1 MAQAKLA
8 KELVVGA
15 DNKVGMLAEVSG
27 FIAEAGVNISAI
39 SAYAMGEKAIF
50 RIVTSGNDKAENVL
64 VQKGFSVEEN
74 EIVAVNLPDKV
85 GQAKEIAEK
94 MKTAGINLDYI
105 YGSTCGCADTQALMV
120 IGSKENQKV
129 VAAINS

>member
-1 MAQAKLA
+1 MAQAKIA
-8 KELVVGA
+8 KELVVSA

-27 FIAEAGVNISAI
+27 FIADAGVNISAV

-50 RIVTSGNDKAENVL
+50 RIVTSANDKAENIL
-64 VQKGFSVEEN
+64 VQKGLKVEEN

-85 GQAKEIAEK
+85 GQAKEMASKINNASV
-94 MKTAGINLDYI
+94 NLDYI
-105 YGSTCGCADTQALMV
+105 YGSTCGCADTQALMI

-129 VAAINS
+129 VDAINS

>member
-27 FIAEAGVNISAI
+27 IVADAGVNISAI

-50 RIVTSGNDKAENVL
+50 RIVTSENDKAENVL
-64 VQKGFSVEEN
+64 VQKGFKVDEN

-85 GQAKEIAEK
+85 GQAKEIADK
-94 MKTAGINLDYI
+94 IKNVGINLDYI

-129 VAAINS
+129 VDAINS

>member
-1 MAQAKLA
+1 MSMAKLA

-27 FIAEAGVNISAI
+27 IISDAGINISAI

-50 RIVTSGNDKAENVL
+50 RIVTSDNDKAENVL
-64 VQKGFSVEEN
+64 VSKGFNVEEC

-85 GQAKEIAEK
+85 GQAKEMSEK
-94 MKTAGINLDYI
+94 IKLAGINLDYI

-120 IGSKENQKV
+120 ICSKENKKV
-129 VAAINS
+129 VEIINS

>member
-8 KELVVGA
+8 RELVVSA

-27 FIAEAGVNISAI
+27 IVADAGVNILAI
-39 SAYAMGEKAIF
+39 SAYAMAEKAIF
-50 RIVTSGNDKAENVL
+50 RIVTSANDKAENVL
-64 VQKGFSVEEN
+64 VQKGFKVEEN

-85 GQAKEIAEK
+85 GQAKEIANK
-94 MKTAGINLDYI
+94 IKNASINLDYI
-105 YGSTCGCADTQALMV
+105 YGSTCGCADTQSLMI

-129 VAAINS
+129 VDAINS

>member
-8 KELVVGA
+8 KELVVSA
-15 DNKVGMLAEVSG
+15 DNKVGMLADVSG
-27 FIAEAGVNISAI
+27 LIADAGINISAI

-50 RIVTSGNDKAENVL
+50 RIVTSDNDKAENIL
-64 VQKGFSVEEN
+64 ISKGFKVDEC
-74 EIVAVNLPDKV
+74 EIVAVNLPDKI
-85 GQAKEIAEK
+85 GQAKEISDK
-94 MKTAGINLDYI
+94 IKLAGINLDYI

>member
-8 KELVVGA
+8 RELVVGA

-27 FIAEAGVNISAI
+27 IIAEAGVNISAI

-50 RIVTSGNDKAENVL
+50 RIVTSANDKAENVL
-64 VQKGFSVEEN
+64 VQKGFKVDEN

-85 GQAKEIAEK
+85 GQAKEIADK
-94 MKTAGINLDYI
+94 MKNAGINLDYI
-105 YGSTCGCADTQALMV
+105 YGSTCGCSDTQALMV

-129 VAAINS
+129 VEAINS

>member
-1 MAQAKLA
+1 MAQAKIA

-27 FIAEAGVNISAI
+27 FIAETGVNITAI

-50 RIVTSGNDKAENVL
+50 RIVTSDNDKAENVL
-64 VQKGFSVEEN
+64 VQKGFKVDEN

-85 GQAKEIAEK
+85 GQAKEIADK
-94 MKTAGINLDYI
+94 IKNAGINLDYI

-129 VAAINS
+129 VDAINS